1 MISGSFLCVRF
12 LVLLFSWPLFTCSG
26 LTSTRDPLK
35 TTAPFVE
42 MMSLMSLSYVRFP
55 RNRFHFFLVS
65 FWTRTPKGRIA
76 IAKAAI
82 SARDWARWSL
92 MDRFQLLFGW
102 LLFCLLLPFFFLF
115 IKLLGEAEAAAY
127 LLNLP
132 RQPHLLPP
140 TSFLPFLR
148 VTNGREEKPLGADQG
163 SISFLYVAVTLNNR
177 PAPCMWN
184 QVYTW
189 DL

>member
-1 MISGSFLCVRF
+1 MTFPMISGSFLCVRF
-12 LVLLFSWPLFTCSG
+12 LVLLFSGPLFTCSG

-102 LLFCLLLPFFFLF
+102 LLFCLLLPFFFS
-115 IKLLGEAEAAAY
+115 IYKAAWGGWGSCVFVEPA
-127 LLNLP
+127 P
-132 RQPHLLPP
+132 TTPPPTPHLLS
-140 TSFLPFLR
+140 SFF
-148 VTNGREEKPLGADQG
+148 K
-163 SISFLYVAVTLNNR
+163 SH
-177 PAPCMWN
+177 
-184 QVYTW
+184 
-189 DL
+189 